1 MARQFIGGSAESIV
15 KLVEDGYCYTF
26 AETEGMYSLED
37 PVLRNLVESEPER
50 AAHMR
55 QWANDFYNVSKY
67 LLYNNKKVSDPV
79 AP

>member
-1 MARQFIGGSAESIV
+1 
-15 KLVEDGYCYTF
+15 
-26 AETEGMYSLED
+26 MYSLED

-67 LLYNNKKVSDPV
+67 LLYNNKKVSEPV